1 MKKIFILT
9 AFVFATLACGLTS
22 QSSPSIT
29 ATPPPTATV
38 TPETATLPAPNQ
50 PPATPTIFPD
60 TPSPSTLPFPI
71 VEAPVFSVLHMVSEL
86 DGWAISE
93 QGILRTNDGGIT
105 WYDVSWPGEKELD
118 FGTPFSDWDAAEAWV
133 LMPEPQ
139 TEINAGTLYHTQDG
153 GETWDAVRVPFGDG
167 KLQFLDGAQGW
178 MMANLGVGVGSMGV
192 AIFQTEDSGLTWQQ
206 VYTNDPNSPNAGDSL
221 PLGGLK
227 NNLVAQNLHTAWIAG
242 VIYAPDTIYLYKTT
256 NGGETW
262 ELQPLPAPPD
272 ITSFEAA
279 TDGPI
284 LLSENDLI
292 LPVQILGEITQTG
305 IYFSKDGGQSWEFV
319 TLLPGSGRVGFPSPS
334 NGFFWSGEDF
344 YGSEDGGQTWSQI
357 PSNTTFSEELILFDF
372 VNANTGW
379 SLTLDEDGEKVL
391 YKTADG
397 GVNWVQ
403 LSP

>member
-1 MKKIFILT
+1 
-9 AFVFATLACGLTS
+9 
-22 QSSPSIT
+22 
-29 ATPPPTATV
+29 
-38 TPETATLPAPNQ
+38 
-50 PPATPTIFPD
+50 
-60 TPSPSTLPFPI
+60 
-71 VEAPVFSVLHMVSEL
+71 
-86 DGWAISE
+86 
-93 QGILRTNDGGIT
+93 
-105 WYDVSWPGEKELD
+105 
-118 FGTPFSDWDAAEAWV
+118 
-133 LMPEPQ
+133 MPEPQ